1 MYSEQQ
7 ELNVVGSLW
16 VGIPEY
22 SVAFANV
29 MVAEVPQ
36 SDNPEI
42 EYDGGVS
49 QMCGCTI
56 PAFVKCKAVV
66 LCCWCIAVVHAW

>member
-16 VGIPEY
+16 VGIPDY
-22 SVAFANV
+22 SVVFANV
-29 MVAEVPQ
+29 MVSEIPQ

-42 EYDGGVS
+42 KYVGGVS
-49 QMCGCTI
+49 QLFACNSLPM
-56 PAFVKCKAVV
+56 
-66 LCCWCIAVVHAW
+66 

>member
-16 VGIPEY
+16 VSIPDY
-22 SVAFANV
+22 SVVFANV

-42 EYDGGVS
+42 KYDGGVS
-49 QMCGCTI
+49 QM
-56 PAFVKCKAVV
+56 
-66 LCCWCIAVVHAW
+66 

>member
-16 VGIPEY
+16 VGIPDD
-22 SVAFANV
+22 SVVFANV
-29 MVAEVPQ
+29 MVSEVPQ

-42 EYDGGVS
+42 KYDGGVS